1 MGGGEGVG
9 WSAPTPSSPHSLA
22 PALANTLKHLALVT
36 PKEEGEL
43 ARRQVIE
50 IWKKYPFYSF
60 KCNQN
65 LSNSNRLIKTGSNK
79 NWKIIYSIVLLTI
92 FHEKKSYN

>member
-50 IWKKYPFYSF
+50 IWKKYPFYSLNVT
-60 KCNQN
+60 KTY
-65 LSNSNRLIKTGSNK
+65 LTATARLKPVLIKT
-79 NWKIIYSIVLLTI
+79 
-92 FHEKKSYN
+92 EKLFIALYY

>member
-9 WSAPTPSSPHSLA
+9 WSAPTPSSPHSLS

-43 ARRQVIE
+43 GRRQVISGR
-50 IWKKYPFYSF
+50 SF
-60 KCNQN
+60 FSILHIKQPI
-65 LSNSNRLIKTGSNK
+65 LIRAKSRETFSKFNYTG
-79 NWKIIYSIVLLTI
+79 I
-92 FHEKKSYN
+92 